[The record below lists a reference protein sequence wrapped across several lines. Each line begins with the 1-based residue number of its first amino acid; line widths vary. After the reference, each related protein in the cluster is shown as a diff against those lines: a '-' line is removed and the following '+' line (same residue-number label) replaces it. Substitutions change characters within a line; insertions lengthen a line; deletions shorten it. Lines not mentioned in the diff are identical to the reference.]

1 MQAVQRREN
10 DMTVF
15 QVISY
20 YLITMNVLGFLFM
33 GLDKW
38 KAKKRAWR
46 IPEATL
52 LLIAALGGA
61 MGSIIGMHLFHHKT
75 RHWYFLYGIPVM
87 LVIHILLALFIWK
100 GPVQFILL

>member
-1 MQAVQRREN
+1 
-10 DMTVF
+10 MTVF
-15 QVISY
+15 QVILY
-20 YLITMNVLGFLFM
+20 YLVAMNVLGFLFM

-61 MGSIIGMHLFHHKT
+61 VGSMIGMHLFHHKT
-75 RHWYFLYGIPVM
+75 RHWYFLYGMPA
-87 LVIHILLALFIWK
+87 ILLIQVLIVVALLSSPIEFM
-100 GPVQFILL
+100 IL

>member
-1 MQAVQRREN
+1 
-10 DMTVF
+10 MTVF
-15 QVISY
+15 QIIIY
-20 YLITMNVLGFLFM
+20 YFITMNLLGFVFM

-52 LLIAALGGA
+52 LLIAVLGGA
-61 MGSIIGMHLFHHKT
+61 AGSLISMHLFHHKT

-87 LVIHILLALFIWK
+87 LVIHILIALFIWK

>member
-1 MQAVQRREN
+1 
-10 DMTVF
+10 MTVV
-15 QVISY
+15 QVILY
-20 YLITMNVLGFLFM
+20 YLVAMNVFGFLFM

-61 MGSIIGMHLFHHKT
+61 IGSMVGMHLFHHKT
-75 RHWYFLYGIPVM
+75 RHWYFLYGIPAM
-87 LVIHILLALFIWK
+87 LVIHILLGLFVWK
-100 GPVQFILL
+100 GPVQFIML